1 MSPLPPLEYSSD
13 KNEDHEK
20 PTWPWEKTPQE
31 KNADKA
37 DKPNKEEPKKK
48 TEKEKPPEKKQTQ
61 DQPAAPEEKTKK
73 HGNLIEQ
80 ALELVAKH
88 EEEPIPRDATTLA
101 RVMIAHHVIHLHQ
114 QLQHPEALQNSAT
127 PEKIEATLEY
137 IAQLDAKLQDPSI
150 EASPEIEQSYQEII
164 ELAEATLHEESQVE
178 QVIATMDNPES
189 APTDALQHFPVAPSI
204 SQSIGDPSTVHPEA
218 TFTRQHSNQ
227 VNTQPHLLD
236 DEFDRR
242 KSAADNTILP
252 LTAAAALIYSIR
264 HIGRKKQK
272 LSHSAGGH
280 TVDSTPSADP
290 VITTPPTLPRPI
302 EPVLFNASPRSHPS
316 LSTERQRPSIPYRE
330 HAPIPP
336 RRSSILAATAVGTTL
351 ITGRHTPDK
360 PTDSSIETH
369 TFSSNPPHESA
380 TTPQTYETSSS
391 STRKI
396 EHMPLLQLLAM
407 AEAIPLGSGRYL
419 RHEFEA
425 GIIDKE
431 GLIKILKSHSKG
443 RDYQFEFR
451 QQTRRLANLKAT
463 SPEFLRQSHQATDQP
478 AQQPDPPQETDE
490 PRISPVENPTKQK
503 NIQPLSL
510 APPASHDLLPD
521 IAESAHQPHRTG
533 LRLLL
538 VGLGTIAG
546 LALVGWLAL
555 GIFNAL
561 D

>member
-31 KNADKA
+31 KSADKA
-37 DKPNKEEPKKK
+37 DKPSKEETKKK
-48 TEKEKPPEKKQTQ
+48 TEKEKPPEEKQTQ
-61 DQPAAPEEKTKK
+61 DQPAAPEEKAKK
-73 HGNLIEQ
+73 HSNLIEQ

-101 RVMIAHHVIHLHQ
+101 RVMIAHRVIHLHQ

-164 ELAEATLHEESQVE
+164 ELAEATLNEEPHLDR
-178 QVIATMDNPES
+178 VITDMDRQETFGDIN
-189 APTDALQHFPVAPSI
+189 APSPLN
-204 SQSIGDPSTVHPEA
+204 SSYQPTSSLYSTTSTQSRSDQSDTL
-218 TFTRQHSNQ
+218 RQ
-227 VNTQPHLLD
+227 PID

-242 KSAADNTILP
+242 KSAIDATVLP

-264 HIGRKKQK
+264 HIGHKKRHIDHAA
-272 LSHSAGGH
+272 SNSDVVTSAPSTDPAHAPVSPALPQPIKPIASIDTH
-280 TVDSTPSADP
+280 TRSQPF
-290 VITTPPTLPRPI
+290 LP
-302 EPVLFNASPRSHPS
+302 A
-316 LSTERQRPSIPYRE
+316 ERQRPTIPYRE
-330 HAPIPP
+330 QAAAPQ
-336 RRSSILAATAVGTTL
+336 RRASILATAAVGTAL
-351 ITGRHTPDK
+351 IASKSSPNK
-360 PTDSSIETH
+360 PASLTVEATAPRSQSRDAGVTH
-369 TFSSNPPHESA
+369 A
-380 TTPQTYETSSS
+380 QTIPEHAATSS
-391 STRKI
+391 RKI
-396 EHMPLLQLLAM
+396 EHMPILQLLAM
-407 AEAIPLGSGRYL
+407 AETVSLGSGRYL
-419 RHEFEA
+419 RREFEA
-425 GIIDKE
+425 GTIDKE

-451 QQTRRLANLKAT
+451 QQTRRLANLKAA

-478 AQQPDPPQETDE
+478 AKQPDLPQEADE
-490 PRISPVENPTKQK
+490 PRISSAKSPTEQK
-503 NIQPLSL
+503 NIRPLSL
-510 APPASHDLLPD
+510 APPTSHDLLPD
-521 IAESAHQPHRTG
+521 IAESAHQPHHTG

-538 VGLGTIAG
+538 VGLGAIAG

-555 GIFNAL
+555 AIFNAL

>member
-20 PTWPWEKTPQE
+20 PTWPWEKAPQE
-31 KNADKA
+31 KSADKA
-37 DKPNKEEPKKK
+37 DKPSKEETKKK
-48 TEKEKPPEKKQTQ
+48 TEKEKPPEEKQTQ
-61 DQPAAPEEKTKK
+61 DQPAAPEEKAKK
-73 HGNLIEQ
+73 HSNLIEQ

-101 RVMIAHHVIHLHQ
+101 RVMIAHRVIHLHQ

-164 ELAEATLHEESQVE
+164 ELAEATLNEEPHLE
-178 QVIATMDNPES
+178 QIIATMDSQES
-189 APTDALQHFPVAPSI
+189 APTDVQHFPVAPSI

-218 TFTRQHSNQ
+218 TFTRQHSDQ

-236 DEFDRR
+236 DEFGRR

-264 HIGRKKQK
+264 HVGRKKQK

-280 TVDSTPSADP
+280 TVDSAPSADP
-290 VITTPPTLPRPI
+290 AVTTPSTLPRPI
-302 EPVLFNASPRSHPS
+302 EPAISFNTSPRSHPS

-330 HAPIPP
+330 HAPVQL
-336 RRSSILAATAVGTTL
+336 RRSSILTATAVGTTL
-351 ITGRHTPDK
+351 ITDRHTPDK
-360 PTDSSIETH
+360 PTGSSIETH

-380 TTPQTYETSSS
+380 TTLQTHETSSS
-391 STRKI
+391 PTRKI

-407 AEAIPLGSGRYL
+407 AETVSLGNGQYL
-419 RHEFEA
+419 RREFEA
-425 GIIDKE
+425 GTIDKE

-478 AQQPDPPQETDE
+478 AKQSDPSPETNE
-490 PRISPVENPTKQK
+490 PRISPAENPTKQK

-510 APPASHDLLPD
+510 APPASHELLPD
-521 IAESAHQPHRTG
+521 IAESAHQPHHTG

-538 VGLGTIAG
+538 VGLGAIAG

-555 GIFNAL
+555 AIFNAL